1 MMIHQFKNVLT
12 NDQRRDKSKSI
23 LLQISFTLIW
33 NLYIRRKCKIL
44 VWEYVFNQIQVI
56 CISIQNDIIRFM
68 PFSGSSH
75 CIVLFSSS
83 FNNLV
88 TLCSFNSL
96 HSLLWFCNK
105 HRSCQWWK
113 QFSAFINI
121 SYFPISITDCKGRRQ
136 SITETALNLYHCFV
150 FSDLMSHFTFQLSLM
165 SPLKVWLSRLVA

>member
-1 MMIHQFKNVLT
+1 MIREEINPKDYCYKFH
-12 NDQRRDKSKSI
+12 
-23 LLQISFTLIW
+23 LLS
-33 NLYIRRKCKIL
+33 Y
-44 VWEYVFNQIQVI
+44 EI
-56 CISIQNDIIRFM
+56 CISEENAKYWCENMYLIKYN
-68 PFSGSSH
+68 

-88 TLCSFNSL
+88 TLCSFKSL